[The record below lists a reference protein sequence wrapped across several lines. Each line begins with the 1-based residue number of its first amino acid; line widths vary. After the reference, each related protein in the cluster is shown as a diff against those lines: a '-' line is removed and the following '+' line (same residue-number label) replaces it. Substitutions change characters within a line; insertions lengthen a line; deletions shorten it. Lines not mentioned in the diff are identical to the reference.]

1 MFKIKQKAQ
10 QLLLPTLFKERN
22 KTQQHYNSTM
32 TNPALKYPSSSSG
45 WTRFCSL
52 THTCGLSV
60 LQHLPE
66 VRSGRQV
73 PHLREVLSQ
82 IHQGRDVGSSWGW
95 GPLILGC
102 PGCCAVAGAAP
113 VAGKQSFT
121 HPPWAAVLIEQI
133 KLATNWLIGEG
144 LCKAA
149 RSKLSRNERS
159 AHL

>member
-1 MFKIKQKAQ
+1 MWEAAGVWVASFWGARGAVQ
-10 QLLLPTLFKERN
+10 Q
-22 KTQQHYNSTM
+22 
-32 TNPALKYPSSSSG
+32 
-45 WTRFCSL
+45 
-52 THTCGLSV
+52 
-60 LQHLPE
+60 
-66 VRSGRQV
+66 
-73 PHLREVLSQ
+73 
-82 IHQGRDVGSSWGW
+82 
-95 GPLILGC
+95 
-102 PGCCAVAGAAP
+102 AGAAP